1 MENFSQYVS
10 TMDEF
15 KKQIRQIMKERILTG
30 WTLMRALYLVM
41 GITLTIQ
48 AVMSHQN
55 MLIALGVYFGAMA
68 IFGIGCAGGRCAVP
82 APNKNKTDFS
92 EEVTFEEV
100 K

>member
-1 MENFSQYVS
+1 
-10 TMDEF
+10 MDEF

-48 AVMSHQN
+48 AVMSHQY
-55 MLIALGVYFGAMA
+55 MLVGLGIYFGAMS

-82 APNKNKTDFS
+82 APNKNQTNLTED
-92 EEVTFEEV
+92 VTFEEV